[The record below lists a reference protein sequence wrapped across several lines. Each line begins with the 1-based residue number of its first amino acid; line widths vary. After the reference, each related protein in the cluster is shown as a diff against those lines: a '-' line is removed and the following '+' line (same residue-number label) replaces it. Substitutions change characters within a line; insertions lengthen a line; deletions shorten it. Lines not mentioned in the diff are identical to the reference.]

1 MTGPR
6 SALTKYRGLILIQ
19 TTLHSDHILE
29 DYLQVNFEKNSAD
42 IQK

>member
-6 SALTKYRGLILIQ
+6 SALTKYRGLIWIQ
-19 TTLHSDHILE
+19 TTLHSDDILE